1 MATPPVSA
9 VAESTPWQPNTDP
22 SSSTEV
28 GDLASR
34 LLASLSICDEPDPND
49 DWPTLHE
56 WAFQYRRDHSL
67 TLRAFIALLGLE
79 HCSTYNQFLSRG
91 GRDRVV
97 PRRPHT
103 RGAALRNA
111 LTCLKER
118 GTSPPA
124 SQTVQERQAVRSIS
138 NVWAEEG
145 KNAFPGVLVKEEPGD
160 ILRVFHRRTP
170 GERAGS
176 ASVARRALRYCWLF
190 VQVLGHS
197 TLVRTTACFRRAAQS
212 HGVSPSISR
221 EIGSRL
227 VRVVERAREA
237 ALFFAPSSS
246 ARRVSLVASCLSL
259 SLLLTFSCFVAHF
272 FVVAREE
279 RRD

>member
-9 VAESTPWQPNTDP
+9 VAESTPWQPNINP

-160 ILRVFHRRTP
+160 ILRVFHREGHP
-170 GERAGS
+170 VSEQ
-176 ASVARRALRYCWLF
+176 ALRAWLAERCDIAGCSF
-190 VQVLGHS
+190 KFSAIRLLCGPL
-197 TLVRTTACFRRAAQS
+197 LVSGEQHRTTESLRR
-212 HGVSPSISR
+212 
-221 EIGSRL
+221 
-227 VRVVERAREA
+227 
-237 ALFFAPSSS
+237 
-246 ARRVSLVASCLSL
+246 
-259 SLLLTFSCFVAHF
+259 
-272 FVVAREE
+272 
-279 RRD
+279 